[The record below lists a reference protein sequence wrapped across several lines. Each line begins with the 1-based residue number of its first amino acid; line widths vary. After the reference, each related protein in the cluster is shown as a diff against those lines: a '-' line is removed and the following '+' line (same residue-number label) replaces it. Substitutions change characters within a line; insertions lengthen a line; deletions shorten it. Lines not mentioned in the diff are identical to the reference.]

1 MNRIWDSKHILA
13 LGILLG
19 AIFSSVIL
27 GQSLLSFKKLDRSV
41 VVKGLSE
48 REYEADVVIWPVGFS
63 DISNDLT
70 ALYDSLER
78 KKNSITGFLREGGIV
93 DEDITLAP
101 PQITDRQALSYNEG
115 AGTFRYIARR
125 YITVRTTNIALIRK
139 IMTGLPELGKQGIV
153 FLENKYDNPIQY
165 LFTKLNEIKP
175 EMIEESTKEAR
186 IVALKFA
193 KDSQSKLGKI
203 KNASQ
208 GQFTIND
215 RDINNPHLKVIRV
228 VSTVEYYLSD

>member
-1 MNRIWDSKHILA
+1 MKMLDSKYALA
-13 LGILLG
+13 LGIVLG
-19 AIFSSVIL
+19 AILSSTIL
-27 GQSLLSFKKLDRSV
+27 GQSVLGFKKLDRSV
-41 VVKGLSE
+41 TVKGLSE

-63 DISNDLT
+63 DTSNDLT

-78 KKNSITGFLREGGIV
+78 KKNSIIGFLTEQEIS

-101 PQITDRQALSYNEG
+101 PQITDRQALTYNDG
-115 AGTFRYIARR
+115 AGAFRYIARQ
-125 YITVRTTNIALIRK
+125 YITVRSTNITLIRK
-139 IMTGLPELGKQGIV
+139 LMTGLPELGKQGIV
-153 FLENKYDNPIQY
+153 FLENKFDNPIQY
-165 LFTKLNEIKP
+165 LFTKLNDVKP

-186 IVALKFA
+186 TVALKFA

-208 GQFTIND
+208 GQFTINN